1 MPKRI
6 PFKGADNVVGKN
18 YTECSHCQHHMVP
31 RVIFGEGV
39 PTHSI
44 CPFCGALYQD
54 FTPENPNTFF
64 KVFMRGVVGLL
75 NSEQTAVR
83 WTSRLVGV
91 AIIIVVPFFRSA
103 PSWIVLISIILLVF
117 FGITGRRTSSAK
129 RLAKD
134 ISDSSKKKSP

>member
-1 MPKRI
+1 
-6 PFKGADNVVGKN
+6 
-18 YTECSHCQHHMVP
+18 
-31 RVIFGEGV
+31 
-39 PTHSI
+39 
-44 CPFCGALYQD
+44 
-54 FTPENPNTFF
+54 
-64 KVFMRGVVGLL
+64 MRGVVGLL